1 MPAGFRF
8 LNMTPEAEL
17 ILPAQFDRSQV
28 VLGGFGFLQGLAR
41 LAPGVTLAEAQAD
54 IERMLPIWREAW
66 PTPPGGAGRDA
77 VANWQVAP
85 ALAPLKDTVVGN
97 IASTLWVLMG
107 TIGAV
112 LAIACANVAN
122 LMLVRADARRQEFA
136 VRAALG
142 AGRGRIAKELL
153 VESTV
158 LGAIGGVVGLV
169 LAYIGLRVLVALGP
183 ENLPRLQDISV
194 DPLVLGF
201 VIVASLGSSLVCG
214 SIPVLK
220 HASQTA
226 APLGAGARGATA
238 SRERHRMRNALV
250 VAQVA
255 LALVLIVCSGLMIR
269 TFGALRDVD
278 PGFARPENV
287 QIARIAITPFISTDP
302 ERYTQLQRQILDG
315 IAVIPGVESASFGF
329 GAPMEATRTPAN
341 LLYVE
346 GSSYAAGETPPIRRF
361 QYIAPGY
368 FATVG
373 TRVVAGRDITWS
385 DVDAGGNVAVIS
397 ESLARELWGEPA
409 AAIGKRIRESR
420 PDAPG
425 VWREITGVVQDLHAD
440 GVHLYAP
447 PLVYWPVLRESAA
460 GQPKVGTPFI
470 AYVVRSE
477 RAGTASLVAEIRQAV
492 WSVNGDLPVFLVRTV
507 QDLYSG
513 SLAQTSFML
522 VMLAIAA
529 AMALS
534 LGVVGIYGV
543 MAYVIS
549 QRTREIGIRLA
560 LGAQPAA
567 LKRMFMLDGLA
578 LVAVGVAAGLAAAVA
593 LTRLMSSLLFG
604 VSPLD
609 ATTYVAALGVLLAAA
624 ALASYVPA
632 RRAATVDPVETL
644 RAE

>member
-1 MPAGFRF
+1 
-8 LNMTPEAEL
+8 
-17 ILPAQFDRSQV
+17 
-28 VLGGFGFLQGLAR
+28 
-41 LAPGVTLAEAQAD
+41 
-54 IERMLPIWREAW
+54 
-66 PTPPGGAGRDA
+66 
-77 VANWQVAP
+77 
-85 ALAPLKDTVVGN
+85 
-97 IASTLWVLMG
+97 
-107 TIGAV
+107 
-112 LAIACANVAN
+112 
-122 LMLVRADARRQEFA
+122 
-136 VRAALG
+136 
-142 AGRGRIAKELL
+142 
-153 VESTV
+153 
-158 LGAIGGVVGLV
+158 
-169 LAYIGLRVLVALGP
+169 
-183 ENLPRLQDISV
+183 
-194 DPLVLGF
+194 
-201 VIVASLGSSLVCG
+201 
-214 SIPVLK
+214 
-220 HASQTA
+220 
-226 APLGAGARGATA
+226 
-238 SRERHRMRNALV
+238 
-250 VAQVA
+250 
-255 LALVLIVCSGLMIR
+255 
-269 TFGALRDVD
+269 
-278 PGFARPENV
+278 
-287 QIARIAITPFISTDP
+287 
-302 ERYTQLQRQILDG
+302 
-315 IAVIPGVESASFGF
+315 
-329 GAPMEATRTPAN
+329 
-341 LLYVE
+341 
-346 GSSYAAGETPPIRRF
+346 
-361 QYIAPGY
+361 
-368 FATVG
+368 
-373 TRVVAGRDITWS
+373 
-385 DVDAGGNVAVIS
+385 
-397 ESLARELWGEPA
+397 
-409 AAIGKRIRESR
+409 
-420 PDAPG
+420 
-425 VWREITGVVQDLHAD
+425 
-440 GVHLYAP
+440 
-447 PLVYWPVLRESAA
+447 VLRESAA